1 MSGVLGMRGKGTHA
15 CREKVSVEGGAG
27 LGDYSREAAGDAKG
41 EAINLSV
48 LEGWMGSELNTP

>member
-1 MSGVLGMRGKGTHA
+1 MLGMRGKGTHA
-15 CREKVSVEGGAG
+15 CREKVSVEGGTG

-48 LEGWMGSELNTP
+48 LKVRMGSELNTP